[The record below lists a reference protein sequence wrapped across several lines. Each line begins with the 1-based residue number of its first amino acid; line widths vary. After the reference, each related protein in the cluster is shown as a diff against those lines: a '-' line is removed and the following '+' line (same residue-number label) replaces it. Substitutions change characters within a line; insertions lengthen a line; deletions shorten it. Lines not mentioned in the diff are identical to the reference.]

1 MANSFDITLENDD
14 YTIGKSIEY
23 LLYTK
28 FYEGIKTLTY
38 CGYKKMHPH
47 DSDSII
53 RLAYKENVDIQFIKQ
68 NLLEC
73 VADAIQIFRKVKKEI
88 LKINK

>member
-1 MANSFDITLENDD
+1 
-14 YTIGKSIEY
+14 
-23 LLYTK
+23 
-28 FYEGIKTLTY
+28 
-38 CGYKKMHPH
+38 MHPH

-53 RLAYKENVDIQFIKQ
+53 RVAYKESVNMAFIKQ

-73 VADAIQIFRKVKKEI
+73 VADAIQIYKKLKKEI